1 MKNSNQ
7 KEMNQ
12 YINKCIEE
20 IFINLLI
27 NKDLNSLTNI
37 LDSNGEFC
45 NLSKFEFIEYLEK
58 IFIELNYCINSYEKK
73 YSAKL
78 KLAEVVH
85 SFKFTCFDSQHPEV
99 ETITMNLLLIIKNK
113 VIESI
118 YTENELIT
126 EEEFE
131 IRQFNN

>member
-1 MKNSNQ
+1 MKNSKQ
-7 KEMNQ
+7 IEMNQ

-27 NKDLNSLTNI
+27 NKDLNSLANI
-37 LDSNGEFC
+37 IDSNGEFC
-45 NLSKFEFIEYLEK
+45 TLSKFEFLEYLEK
-58 IFIELNYCINSYEKK
+58 IFIELNYCINSYVRK
-73 YSAKL
+73 YSTKL
-78 KLAEVVH
+78 KVGEVVH
-85 SFKFTCFDSQHPEV
+85 SFKFTCFDSQHKEV
-99 ETITMNLLLIIKNK
+99 ETITMNLLLTIKNNI
-113 VIESI
+113 IESI

>member
-7 KEMNQ
+7 IEMNQ

-27 NKDLNSLTNI
+27 NKDLNSLANI
-37 LDSNGEFC
+37 IDSNGEFC
-45 NLSKFEFIEYLEK
+45 TLSKFEFLEYLEK
-58 IFIELNYCINSYEKK
+58 IFVDLNYSIHSYEKK
-73 YSAKL
+73 YSTKL
-78 KLAEVVH
+78 KVAEVVH
-85 SFKFTCFDSQHPEV
+85 SFKFTCFGSQQPEV
-99 ETITMNLLLIIKNK
+99 DTITMNLLLVIKNNQ
-113 VIESI
+113 IESI
-118 YTENELIT
+118 YTENEFIT